1 VGEAGERQQSAQ
13 WLQAAQSGDQ
23 LAVDRLLERHLPG
36 LRAFVRLRAG
46 PLVRARESVSD
57 LVQSVCLEVLQHADR
72 FQFGGEA
79 GFKHWL
85 YTTALRRILNRHDYW
100 TTQRRDVHRER
111 PLQAGR
117 DDGSAASLALC
128 YRRFS
133 SPSQKAMGRE
143 QLQRMEEAFDR
154 LAEADRE
161 IITLSRL
168 AGLNG
173 AALAEALG
181 RSEGASRVA
190 LHRALARLAALLDET
205 P

>member
-1 VGEAGERQQSAQ
+1 MLGWAPLTEPGWLQRDIAVGEEGEVQQSAQ
-13 WLQAAQSGDQ
+13 WLDAARSGDQ

-72 FQFGGEA
+72 FQFGGEE

-111 PLQAGR
+111 PLQAVR
-117 DDGSAASLALC
+117 DDGSAASLAVC
-128 YRRFS
+128 YRSFS

-143 QLQRMEEAFDR
+143 QLQRMEEAFDK
-154 LAEADRE
+154 LVEADRE
-161 IITLSRL
+161 K
-168 AGLNG
+168 
-173 AALAEALG
+173 
-181 RSEGASRVA
+181 
-190 LHRALARLAALLDET
+190 LARLVNAAKRLRYDI
-205 P
+205 